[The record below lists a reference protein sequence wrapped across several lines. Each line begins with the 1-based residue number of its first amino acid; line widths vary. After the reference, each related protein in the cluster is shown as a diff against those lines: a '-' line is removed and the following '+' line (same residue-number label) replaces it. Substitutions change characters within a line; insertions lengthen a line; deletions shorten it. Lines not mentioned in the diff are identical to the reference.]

1 MSTAQ
6 QFPPN
11 VQPIRE
17 TTPQLAALEE
27 ESLDLRRIAA
37 TLRRRKIMI
46 GAIAVIGTVVMTL
59 YVGGITPLYK
69 AETEIV
75 IEPERKKI
83 VNIDQVA
90 QNLSSDWL
98 TPPTEAAIIRSRDR
112 ALLAVQRLDLV
123 HNPAFNPSLRPPAP
137 GALDVA
143 RAWLS
148 TALGAIGI
156 EFTWLKKPAPT
167 QAASESSRLRTSSMP
182 ILAVLKRSLRSV
194 RG

>member
-6 QFPPN
+6 QFPSN

-46 GAIAVIGTVVMTL
+46 SAIAVIGTVVMTL

-98 TPPTEAAIIRSRDR
+98 TPPTEAAIIRSRDSLS
-112 ALLAVQRLDLV
+112 ASMAVVAARRLRSRRLT
-123 HNPAFNPSLRPPAP
+123 PR
-137 GALDVA
+137 
-143 RAWLS
+143 
-148 TALGAIGI
+148 T
-156 EFTWLKKPAPT
+156 
-167 QAASESSRLRTSSMP
+167 AASTITAANATTVIVTMCSTSPS
-182 ILAVLKRSLRSV
+182 AR
-194 RG
+194 

>member
-6 QFPPN
+6 QFPSN

-148 TALGAIGI
+148 TALGAIRI
-156 EFTWLKKPAPT
+156 
-167 QAASESSRLRTSSMP
+167 
-182 ILAVLKRSLRSV
+182 
-194 RG
+194 